1 MKNILIPTDF
11 SENAW
16 NAIEYALAL
25 FKKEECNI
33 HLLNTYTPAIA
44 SSRFMAASVENGMF
58 ENAAKRTSKKGLKN
72 LVDRIKRDFNNPKH
86 SFKTTSSFSFL
97 VDEIKEVLDNEEI
110 DCIVMGTKGASGLQE
125 VFMGTH
131 TVKVIRAIRNC
142 PVFVIPENFCFS
154 KATEI
159 GFATDYKRSYD
170 AEMLQPLRQITSK
183 FDATIRIMHITEAK
197 VLNMFQEA
205 NMHILS
211 EYLHNLKHTLHWM
224 PSFASKSEVISQ
236 FLEDMNVDILAMVNV
251 EHSPL
256 EQLIREPVI
265 KHLAFHTRVP
275 LLVLPEFGFSELSN
289 TSNAKNAVINSRP

>member
-142 PVFVIPENFCFS
+142 PVFVIPENFCPNRSQYNQLVLFERISLRTVAFLCIFS
-154 KATEI
+154 LASIISTEE
-159 GFATDYKRSYD
+159 ALSD
-170 AEMLQPLRQITSK
+170 AESPDRK
-183 FDATIRIMHITEAK
+183 
-197 VLNMFQEA
+197 
-205 NMHILS
+205 
-211 EYLHNLKHTLHWM
+211 
-224 PSFASKSEVISQ
+224 
-236 FLEDMNVDILAMVNV
+236 LA
-251 EHSPL
+251 
-256 EQLIREPVI
+256 
-265 KHLAFHTRVP
+265 
-275 LLVLPEFGFSELSN
+275 
-289 TSNAKNAVINSRP
+289 